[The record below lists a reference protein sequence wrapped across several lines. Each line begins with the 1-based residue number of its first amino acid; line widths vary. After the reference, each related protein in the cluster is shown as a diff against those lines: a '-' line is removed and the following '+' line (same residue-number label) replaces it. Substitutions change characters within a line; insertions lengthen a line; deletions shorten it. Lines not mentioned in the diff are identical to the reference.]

1 METIETLMN
10 YINGLHFNNIKGDI
24 YGGLTAAVVAL
35 PLAMGMGVTSGAGP
49 MAGLYGAIF
58 VGFFAALFGG
68 TPSQVSGPTGPMTV
82 VMAVIFT
89 QYTALYPHD
98 LAHGVALAFTVVM
111 FGGAFQILF
120 GVLKIGRFI
129 SLIPHPVVSGFMSG
143 IGVIII
149 LLQLQP
155 LLGQK
160 ALSKPVD
167 ALLQL
172 PQTLHEPI
180 ILAVVLATAT
190 ILIVYLL
197 PKKIA
202 NIIPAP
208 LVALVGGTLT
218 LYAISGG
225 QIDSL
230 QKGESTLFT
239 MAGVPIIGDIPSGFP
254 DFIFPTIEADLLI
267 DMLKS
272 GLILGA
278 LGSIDSLLTSLVADN
293 VTRTYHKPNRE
304 LIGQGFANIVAG
316 AFGGLP
322 GAGATMRTVVNVR
335 AGGRTPISGA
345 LHAVV
350 LLAIV
355 LGLGSLAMFI
365 PKAVLAGILIK
376 VGTDI
381 IDWEYL
387 KQLPHSPKAGIM
399 MMLTVFLLT
408 VFVDLIEAV
417 AIGMVMASFVF
428 MHRMTDL
435 QLKTM
440 HIIRSKEDDH
450 SLSNEEAELLEKA
463 QGRILVY
470 KLSGP
475 RSFTSAK
482 NMVQK
487 LSEYTDYDSLI
498 LDMHD
503 MTAIDYTSSK
513 AIDEILEG
521 LKLAEHQAY
530 LTGANLEVTKTLDK
544 LKAKRFLLPEH
555 EFDNRIGAIR
565 TAFEHLS

>member
-1 METIETLMN
+1 MMN
-10 YINGLHFNNIKGDI
+10 FINGLHLNNIKGDI

-49 MAGLYGAIF
+49 MAGIYGAIF
-58 VGFFAALFGG
+58 VGFFAAVFGG
-68 TPSQVSGPTGPMTV
+68 TPAQVSGPTGPMTV

-89 QYTALYPHD
+89 QYTSLYPND
-98 LAHGVALAFTVVM
+98 PSHGIALAFTVVM
-111 FGGAFQILF
+111 LGGAFQILF
-120 GVLKIGRFI
+120 GLLKIGRFI

-160 ALSKPVD
+160 ALSKPLD
-167 ALLQL
+167 ALLQF
-172 PQTLHEPI
+172 PQTLQEPI
-180 ILAVVLATAT
+180 LLAVILSMLT
-190 ILIVYLL
+190 IMIVYFL

-202 NIIPAP
+202 SIIPAP
-208 LVALVGGTLT
+208 LVALLGGTIT
-218 LYAISGG
+218 LYVISGG
-225 QIDSL
+225 QVDTIHQGDV
-230 QKGESTLFT
+230 TLSM

-254 DFIFPTIEADLLI
+254 DFIMPGIELDLLVN
-267 DMLKS
+267 MVKS

-293 VTRTYHKPNRE
+293 ITRTYHKPNRE
-304 LIGQGFANIVAG
+304 LIGQGIGNIIAG

-345 LHAVV
+345 LHALV

-381 IDWEYL
+381 IDWDYL
-387 KQLPHSPKAGIM
+387 KQLPHSPKAGVM
-399 MMLTVFLLT
+399 MMTIVFLLT

-435 QLKTM
+435 QVKAM
-440 HIIRSKEDDH
+440 HIIRRQEDDE
-450 SLSNEEAELLEKA
+450 SLSDEEAELLEKA
-463 QGRILVY
+463 QGRILIY

-475 RSFTSAK
+475 RSFSSAK
-482 NMVQK
+482 DMVQK

-521 LKLAEHQAY
+521 LNIAEHQAY
-530 LTGANLEVTKTLDK
+530 ITGASQEVDKTLDK
-544 LKAKRFLLPEH
+544 LNAKRYLKPEH
-555 EFDNRIGAIR
+555 EFNSRIQAIR
-565 TAFEHLS
+565 TAFEHLR

>member
-1 METIETLMN
+1 MSRSSSL
-10 YINGLHFNNIKGDI
+10 INGLHFNNLKGDI

-35 PLAMGMGVTSGAGP
+35 PLAMGMGVTSGAGAI
-49 MAGLYGAIF
+49 AGLYGAIF

-68 TPSQVSGPTGPMTV
+68 TPAQVSGPTGPMTV

-89 QYTALYPHD
+89 QYTSMYPD
-98 LAHGVALAFTVVM
+98 NPAQGIALAFTVVM
-111 FGGAFQILF
+111 LGGAFQILF
-120 GVLKIGRFI
+120 GLLKIGRFI
-129 SLIPHPVVSGFMSG
+129 TLIPHPVVSGFMSG

-155 LLGQK
+155 LLGHA
-160 ALSKPVD
+160 ALSKPLQ
-167 ALLQL
+167 ALLQF
-172 PQTLHEPI
+172 PETLQSPVMI
-180 ILAVVLATAT
+180 AAGLASMTVA
-190 ILIVYLL
+190 IVYVL

-208 LVALVGGTLT
+208 LLALVAGTLA
-218 LYAISGG
+218 LYFIGDG
-225 QIDSL
+225 HIEQL
-230 QKGESTLFT
+230 QVGDKTRYL
-239 MAGVPIIGDIPSGFP
+239 MAGAPIIGSIPSGFP
-254 DFIFPTIEADLLI
+254 DFIMPTIELGLLI
-267 DMLKS
+267 DMVKS
-272 GLILGA
+272 GLILAA

-304 LIGQGFANIVAG
+304 LIGQGIGNMVAG

-355 LGLGSLAMFI
+355 LGLGSLALYI

-387 KQLPHSPKAGIM
+387 KQLPHSPKAGIA
-399 MMLTVFLLT
+399 MMLTVFFLT

-428 MHRMTDL
+428 MHRMTEL

-440 HIIRSKEDDH
+440 QLIRSREDDEG
-450 SLSNEEAELLEKA
+450 LSDEEAELLEKA
-463 QGRILVY
+463 QGRILIY
-470 KLSGP
+470 KLSGA

-482 NMVQK
+482 DMVKK
-487 LSEYTDYDSLI
+487 LSEMTDYDSLI
-498 LDMHD
+498 LDLHEVS
-503 MTAIDYTSSK
+503 AIDYTSCR

-521 LKLAEHQAY
+521 LQLAEHQGY
-530 LTGANLEVTKTLDK
+530 LTGANPSVGKMLDK
-544 LKAKRFLLPEH
+544 LKAKRYLADGH
-555 EFDNRIGAIR
+555 EFDRRLDAIR
-565 TAFEHLS
+565 AAYAHWEQ